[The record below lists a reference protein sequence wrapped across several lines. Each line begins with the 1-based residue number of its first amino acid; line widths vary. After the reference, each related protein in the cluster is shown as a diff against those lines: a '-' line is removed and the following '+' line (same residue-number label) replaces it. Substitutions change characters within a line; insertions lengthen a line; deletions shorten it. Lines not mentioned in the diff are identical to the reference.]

1 MSRRRFSG
9 NNLGML
15 RSKEIIE
22 KLGPPY
28 WHDWLISILM
38 GLVSIGW
45 LIDFGRNLPAILTGG
60 PVLFFGESV
69 IWSADPAMFALAML
83 LRVLLALVGLAG
95 LWWST
100 IVVRRYLAFR
110 NR

>member
-1 MSRRRFSG
+1 MT
-9 NNLGML
+9 
-15 RSKEIIE
+15 RSKEAIE

-28 WHDWLISILM
+28 WHDWLVSILM

-45 LIDFGRNLPAILTGG
+45 LIGFAQNMPAILAGG
-60 PVLFFGESV
+60 PVQFLGEAV
-69 IWSADPAMFALAML
+69 TWSADPAMFALSTL
-83 LRVLLALVGLAG
+83 FRVLLALAGLAG

-110 NR
+110 PR